1 MKHTIK
7 NVLSLA
13 LFLGTITFAFSSCYT
28 GYEGRYYQRYH
39 HHHRDWYAAH
49 HRPEP
54 AGVNWSVD
62 VDVR

>member
-13 LFLGTITFAFSSCYT
+13 LFVGMTTFALSSCYAS
-28 GYEGRYYQRYH
+28 YEGRYYHRYH
-39 HHHRDWYAAH
+39 HHHREWYESRHQA
-49 HRPEP
+49 PP

>member
-1 MKHTIK
+1 MKHTVK

-13 LFLGTITFAFSSCYT
+13 LFAGIISFALSSCYV
-28 GYEGRYYQRYH
+28 GYEGRYYHRYH
-39 HHHRDWYAAH
+39 HHHRDWYAAR